1 MVEITEQYAGKKE
14 TQTAKPKS
22 NRSLSMFDAGFYRRA
37 PILHLVQGA
46 KRSH

>member
-1 MVEITEQYAGKKE
+1 MVEITEQHAENKE

-37 PILHLVQGA
+37 SILHLVQGA
-46 KRSH
+46 ERSH